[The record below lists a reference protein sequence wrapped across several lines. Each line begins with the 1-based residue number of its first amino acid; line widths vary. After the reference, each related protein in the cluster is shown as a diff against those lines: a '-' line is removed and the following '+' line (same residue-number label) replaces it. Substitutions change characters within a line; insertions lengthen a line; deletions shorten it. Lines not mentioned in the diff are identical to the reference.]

1 MKSLYAL
8 YTQAGSF
15 SRIEE
20 IDPSELP
27 PIPLADDGLPRA
39 VPLEPKPQKTGK
51 VYSPARNGAW
61 VEGDADPEPPPPS
74 VTKRQLRRWCVE
86 HGIALDSLRAEIN
99 KITDQQARALA
110 MIDFEDASE
119 YDLTDPLV
127 ALLAAKFGVSKE
139 QAFAEAAQ
147 E

>member
-8 YTQAGSF
+8 YTQAGTF

-27 PIPLADDGLPRA
+27 PIPLANDGLPRA

-51 VYSPARNGAW
+51 VYIPARNGAW
-61 VEGDADPEPPPPS
+61 VEGDADPEPVPPS
-74 VTKRQLRRWCVE
+74 VTKRQLRRWCVKR
-86 HGIALDSLRAEIN
+86 GIAIDSLRAELA
-99 KITDQQARALA
+99 KIPDKQTRELAL
-110 MIDFEDASE
+110 IDFEDAGE
-119 YDLTDPLV
+119 YEITNPLV
-127 ALLAAKFGVSKE
+127 AQIAAKFGVSKE
-139 QAFAEAAQ
+139 TAFAEAAQ